1 MEFEKSFRSALQT
14 SEFKSLNGY
23 ILRLLNLLK
32 SGDCFLNTLL
42 PMMLDEGYSVDQI
55 STSIDYLKDRHYIT
69 VEEKK
74 EVRSVADLLD
84 SFAPRVKVR
93 LTADGIDLLQGVTH
107 SESVEV

>member
-74 EVRSVADLLD
+74 GGPLC
-84 SFAPRVKVR
+84 
-93 LTADGIDLLQGVTH
+93 G
-107 SESVEV
+107 

>member
-14 SEFKSLNGY
+14 SEFKSLHGY

-74 EVRSVADLLD
+74 GVRSVADLLD

>member
-1 MEFEKSFRSALQT
+1 MVVISIYRVMDYIDLRAR
-14 SEFKSLNGY
+14 

-55 STSIDYLKDRHYIT
+55 STSIGYLKDRHYIT

-74 EVRSVADLLD
+74 GVRSVADLLD

>member
-55 STSIDYLKDRHYIT
+55 STSIDYLKGRHYIT

-74 EVRSVADLLD
+74 GVRSVADLLD